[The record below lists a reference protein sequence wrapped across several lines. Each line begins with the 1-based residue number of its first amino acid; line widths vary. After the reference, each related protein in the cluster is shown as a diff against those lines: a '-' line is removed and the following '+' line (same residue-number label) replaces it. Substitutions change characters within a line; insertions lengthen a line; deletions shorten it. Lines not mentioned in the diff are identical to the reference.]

1 MARHYAGIMGLIGL
15 TVVMLRAV
23 KNGGSLETA
32 VVQGGGWMALFAI
45 IGGVVGAVAQTTVDE
60 AFRLR
65 MEKELADMA
74 AARAAAEQADPAA
87 AVEA

>member
-32 VVQGGGWMALFAI
+32 VVQGVGWMALFAI